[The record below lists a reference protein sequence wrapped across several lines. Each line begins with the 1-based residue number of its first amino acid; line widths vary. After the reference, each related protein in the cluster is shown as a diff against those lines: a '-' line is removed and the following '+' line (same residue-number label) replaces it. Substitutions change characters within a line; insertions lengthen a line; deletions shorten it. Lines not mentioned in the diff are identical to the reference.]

1 MTVQLLLRQSAI
13 IDADDIDN
21 HVVLAVV
28 AVAVADVAVAAVVTV
43 AVATIDILVIADI
56 DIDSDIEVNKKDL
69 YSICVDIIIYPALEV
84 PFISV

>member
-21 HVVLAVV
+21 HVVL
-28 AVAVADVAVAAVVTV
+28 AVVTV

>member
-21 HVVLAVV
+21 HVVL